1 MGGEAANVAR
11 MLTAGAEAHPDW
23 FDWLTLI
30 VTALAAVVPAWLAIA
45 LWRSDRR
52 ASTDARRDAATREFT
67 HLLATGDPVLVRFRD
82 YNHFASA
89 MGPGAAGLLNL
100 IWGLM
105 ESDAE
110 DERSWE
116 QHVASGTSPE
126 PVVREPRLDLSVDVG
141 DTIARWRRDPSY
153 RADLTEVYLANG
165 TTFPAEED
173 NRIVSPGTRRG
184 AEDAVLREARLYGE
198 WLAGTRLAPAQIRRR
213 RALAWLGFSKTPSEP
228 LNPLAQ
234 QTWLEED
241 DLPPGDA
248 WLRARTTA
256 EFD

>member
-1 MGGEAANVAR
+1 
-11 MLTAGAEAHPDW
+11 MLTAGAAARPDW

-30 VTALAAVVPAWLAIA
+30 VTALAAVAPAWLAIA

-52 ASTDARRDAATREFT
+52 ASIDARRDAATREFT

-82 YNHFASA
+82 YNHFAST

-105 ESDAE
+105 ASDAE
-110 DERSWE
+110 DEREWE
-116 QHVASGTSPE
+116 RHVASGTSSDPI
-126 PVVREPRLDLSVDVG
+126 VREPRLDLSVDVSAI
-141 DTIARWRRDPSY
+141 IAQWRRDPSY

-173 NRIVSPGTRRG
+173 NRIVSPGTRRE
-184 AEDAVLREARLYGE
+184 AEDAVLRKAHLYGE
-198 WLAGTRLAPAQIRRR
+198 WLAGTRLAPARIRRR
-213 RALAWLGFSKTPSEP
+213 RALAWIGFGTTPTEP

-234 QTWLEED
+234 RTWLEEE
-241 DLPPGDA
+241 DLPAGDM
-248 WLRARTTA
+248 WLRERTTA